1 MGQTPSPDHT
11 SNVPLVPGNG
21 DTFLA
26 LRLDVEAYVHHLA
39 ETDWTEE
46 QKREFVEAL
55 WQIIVGFID
64 LGFPLLPPAKVVQLL
79 KTLDEESPSVV
90 ALETNS
96 NMTEAQDGEA
106 RA

>member
-1 MGQTPSPDHT
+1 MGQTPSSDHAPD
-11 SNVPLVPGNG
+11 VPLVPEDG

-46 QKREFVEAL
+46 QKREFIEAL
-55 WQIIVGFID
+55 WQIIVGIID
-64 LGFPLLPPAKVVQLL
+64 LQYPLSQPAKSARLL
-79 KTLDEESPSVV
+79 KTLDEESPSVI

-96 NMTEAQDGEA
+96 DMTETQDGEA

>member
-46 QKREFVEAL
+46 QKREFIEAL
-55 WQIIVGFID
+55 WQIIVGIID
-64 LGFPLLPPAKVVQLL
+64 LQYPLSQPARSARLL
-79 KTLDEESPSVV
+79 KTLDEESPSMV

-96 NMTEAQDGEA
+96 DITEVQDGEA